1 MWSQAADIYR
11 GKFAAIS
18 CVSWF
23 LQNLSK
29 AKQTSINFPSNGVR
43 STLIIIVGVS
53 CALYSFII
61 YAVSEVDGVLCISV
75 PSSRD
80 VDTEFVY
87 RLIVVRLHVTST
99 YPWLSKGLQ
108 K

>member
-1 MWSQAADIYR
+1 M
-11 GKFAAIS
+11 
-18 CVSWF
+18 
-23 LQNLSK
+23 
-29 AKQTSINFPSNGVR
+29 T
-43 STLIIIVGVS
+43 

-61 YAVSEVDGVLCISV
+61 YAVSEVDDVKCISV

-80 VDTEFVY
+80 VDSEFVY
-87 RLIVVRLHVTST
+87 LLIVVRLHVTST